1 MSLNAFAAAVVVPPL
16 ALAPITLAG
25 ALLGWRYRR
34 TGLAVATIGAALLVL
49 LAMPAIAGALL
60 FSLEQGLPL
69 TAPEDDPPHAI
80 VILAADASHPVGA
93 GSIGLGPFTLERVA
107 AGAALYRSTHLPI
120 LVTGGRPDEDDTASF
135 AELMARVL
143 VHDFG
148 VPVRWEETS
157 STNTWQNAALSAP
170 ILAAAGIRSIYLVTH
185 AWHMRRAIFCFRHFG
200 ITVTAAPVRL
210 DRRPRLTL
218 GAFAPGLHGWQES
231 YDALHEWIGIAW
243 YRLRY

>member
-1 MSLNAFAAAVVVPPL
+1 MSLNAFAVAVVVPPL

-25 ALLGWRYRR
+25 AVLGWRYRR
-34 TGLAVATIGAALLVL
+34 SGLAIATSGAALLVL

-60 FSLEQGLPL
+60 VSLEQGMPL
-69 TAPEDDPPHAI
+69 AAPADDPPHAI
-80 VILAADASHPVGA
+80 VILAGDASHPVGA
-93 GSIGLGPFTLERVA
+93 DSLGLGPLTLERVA
-107 AGAALYRSTHLPI
+107 AGAALYRQTHLPI
-120 LVTGGRPDEDDTASF
+120 LVTGGRPDEGGTASL
-135 AELMARVL
+135 AEVMARVL

-148 VPVRWEETS
+148 VPVRWEETNA
-157 STNTWQNAALSAP
+157 TNTWQNAALSAP

-185 AWHMRRAIFCFRHFG
+185 AWHMQRAIFCFRRLG

-210 DRRPRLTL
+210 DRRPRLTV
-218 GAFAPGLHGWQES
+218 GDFAPSLHGWQDS